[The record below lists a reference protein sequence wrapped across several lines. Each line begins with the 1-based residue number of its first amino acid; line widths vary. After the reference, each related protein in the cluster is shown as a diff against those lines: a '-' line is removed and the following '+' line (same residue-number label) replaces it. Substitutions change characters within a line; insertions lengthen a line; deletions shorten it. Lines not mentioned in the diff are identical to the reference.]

1 MLAKRWEVGL
11 SSPQSSYHVSGTSGT
26 SISGVRFLPGHDDK
40 LFVTVSKSI
49 WSSLSIWEMQGDN
62 AKMVAHWSPRGVII
76 TGFAVNDEVGTEGT
90 LAISVLLDGFVKFPP

>member
-1 MLAKRWEVGL
+1 
-11 SSPQSSYHVSGTSGT
+11 
-26 SISGVRFLPGHDDK
+26 
-40 LFVTVSKSI
+40 
-49 WSSLSIWEMQGDN
+49 MQGDN